1 MASGQVRIL
10 AIPGDGIGK
19 EVVPAALEILAALEP
34 AIEVE
39 RMDAG
44 HELWLEHGEAIPDQV
59 VARAREVDGVLFG
72 CTATPSPP
80 PPGYRSPIL
89 VLRKQLGLNL
99 NARYCRSIDR
109 RLDVVMVRDG
119 SEGLY
124 IQRERAIP
132 DGMVAEHVVTRQAT
146 EEVARFAATLA
157 RERSGRV
164 TVVHKANV
172 LETDAFFREHCI
184 ATLESEKVSWDE
196 ALSDAA
202 GYHLVLNPGR
212 YDVMLMTSHVGDLL
226 SDVGAAVAGG
236 LGLVPS
242 LSIGGVTPLVEPIHG
257 GAPDIVG
264 QGIADPVATTL
275 SLALLLNHLG
285 IDSGARLRAVVY
297 DHLADRRGECR
308 TDAVVRDILRRLKD

>member
-1 MASGQVRIL
+1 MTARQIHIL

-19 EVVPAALEILAALEP
+19 EVVPATVEILTRLEP
-34 AIEVE
+34 NLAIEVE
-39 RMDAG
+39 DAG
-44 HELWLEHGEAIPDQV
+44 YERWQACGESLSPRVLE
-59 VARAREVDGVLFG
+59 RAAEVDGVLFG
-72 CTATPSPP
+72 CTATPSAR

-89 VLRKQLGLNL
+89 MLRKLLQLSL
-99 NARYCRSIDR
+99 NARYCRSVDG
-109 RLDVVMVRDG
+109 RLDVVMVRDA

-124 IQRERAIP
+124 CQRERAIP

-146 EEVARFAATLA
+146 EQVARFAATFA
-157 RERSGRV
+157 RQRKGRV

-172 LETDAFFREHCI
+172 LDTDAFFRECCI
-184 ATLESEKVSWDE
+184 ATLEKEGVAWDE

-202 GYHLVLNPGR
+202 GYHLVLNPGL

-257 GAPDIVG
+257 AALDIVG
-264 QGIADPVATTL
+264 RGVADPVATIL
-275 SLALLLNHLG
+275 SAALLLDHLG
-285 IDSGARLRAVVY
+285 LESGARLQRVVY
-297 DHLADRRGECR
+297 QHLAERTGECR
-308 TDAVVRDILRRLKD
+308 TDAVVRDLIRRLEA